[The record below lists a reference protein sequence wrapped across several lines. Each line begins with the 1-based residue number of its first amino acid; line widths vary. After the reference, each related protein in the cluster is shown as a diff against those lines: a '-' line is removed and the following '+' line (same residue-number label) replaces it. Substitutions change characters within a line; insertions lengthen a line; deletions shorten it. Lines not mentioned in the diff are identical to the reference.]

1 MLRMIS
7 KDWVS
12 LVVTSGSGA
21 SSPPNSSPP
30 LGEALTQR
38 KLKMINL
45 SSPGRLSRVVSRGV
59 SLRTAT
65 FFTAAVS
72 PTQVAEDI

>member
-1 MLRMIS
+1 MTS
-7 KDWVS
+7 KDWYHWSS
-12 LVVTSGSGA
+12 LAAPVPLLPQTVR
-21 SSPPNSSPP
+21 PP
-30 LGEALTQR
+30 GEALTQR

>member
-1 MLRMIS
+1 MIL
-7 KDWVS
+7 KDWYS
-12 LVVTSGSGA
+12 LVVAGGSGA
-21 SSPPNSSPP
+21 SPPPASSPTR
-30 LGEALTQR
+30 GEALTQR

-65 FFTAAVS
+65 FFTAVVS